1 MTDNINVN
9 IPKDGSMP
17 YVEGSLAAAAAVETR
32 TDDHGNLQVRLTL
45 SPIGDDAL
53 HGGSLEAVFTLTKPE
68 FVENSDKDVDE
79 QSSIGA
85 EYARVMTQAA
95 QAIISEHLG
104 EFFGEAARNHV
115 TETTDSKVEHIANM
129 CMMIAC
135 LLIAQAGG
143 DKAKAK
149 VNADIATNPELM
161 DLAIKSG
168 MDPKMVGLVTE
179 TVREAIDVADIGA

>member
-32 TDDHGNLQVRLTL
+32 TDDHGNLQVRITL

-53 HGGSLEAVFTLTKPE
+53 HGGSLEAVFTLIKPE
-68 FVENSDKDVDE
+68 LVDNSDKDVDE
-79 QSSIGA
+79 QATIGA
-85 EYARVMTQAA
+85 EYARVMTQAL
-95 QAIISEHLG
+95 QAIVSEHLG
-104 EFFGEAARNHV
+104 EFFQEGARNAV
-115 TETTDSKVEHIANM
+115 TNKTDEKAEHIANM

-149 VNADIATNPELM
+149 ANADIATNPALM
-161 DLAIKSG
+161 DLAAKSG
-168 MDPKMVGLVTE
+168 MTPDMVGIVTE
-179 TVREAIDVADIGA
+179 TVREAIDLADIGS